1 MKCPKCD
8 SDFEQIQHD
17 GVEIDRC
24 KGCKGL
30 WFDTFENEELRDL
43 GGSEAIDSG
52 NTSGDKGHTSGAA
65 PCPRCSVNMINMV
78 VAGQPHIAYESCGV
92 CHGVFFDA
100 GEFRDFRE
108 ETFGEKLRATFG
120 VARASS

>member
-1 MKCPKCD
+1 MRCPKCD
-8 SDFEQIQHD
+8 SDFEQLQHD
-17 GVEIDRC
+17 GIEVDRC
-24 KGCKGL
+24 KSCKGL
-30 WFDTFENEELRDL
+30 WFDTFENEELKAL

-52 NTSGDKGHTSGAA
+52 TTTANQENRSGAGL
-65 PCPRCSVNMINMV
+65 CPRCSVKMINMV
-78 VAGQPHIAYESCGV
+78 VVGQPHIAYESCGV

-120 VARASS
+120 VVRASR